1 MLPPLLSGTSGIGA
15 PMPVGC
21 SCVMAGAWSCTICAT
36 ALMAE
41 GASTESEH
49 AHTRNAVPETASVSQ
64 SAHRCG
70 PSLSATGVLVKLATC
85 VVEEASRQSACAGG
99 AESPENALSDA
110 PGRAKKG
117 AISSREI
124 GRAHV

>member
-36 ALMAE
+36 ALMAA
-41 GASTESEH
+41 GASTESAH
-49 AHTRNAVPETASVSQ
+49 AHTRNAVPETTSVSQ

-85 VVEEASRQSACAGG
+85 VVEEASRQSAFAGG
-99 AESPENALSDA
+99 AESPGHEIGTEH
-110 PGRAKKG
+110 GRAP
-117 AISSREI
+117 
-124 GRAHV
+124 